1 MIIYDFLKL
10 ENNYNKS
17 YEKII
22 SQKKV
27 TYLKFM
33 VDGGIE
39 DKTTVAPLFLLYFLP
54 HGRPVIPSSLEIH
67 KKIKSY

>member
-1 MIIYDFLKL
+1 MIYDFLKL

-39 DKTTVAPLFLLYFLP
+39 DKTTGHWLLFFC
-54 HGRPVIPSSLEIH
+54 STFSLTAGQ
-67 KKIKSY
+67 

>member
-1 MIIYDFLKL
+1 MMIYDFFKL

-27 TYLKFM
+27 TYLKSM
-33 VDGGIE
+33 VDGGRQNNSGSSFS
-39 DKTTVAPLFLLYFLP
+39 ALFLP